1 MELSEDLEGTVAA
14 RPEKKKDRKMR
25 DLCLLVNR
33 NNYTNMSVSS
43 EKKNSFQLCSKG
55 IVNIVNIVN
64 IAHIVNTVIYAVT
77 IVNFVSIVKVV
88 TPGLHLC
95 AEMSQQN

>member
-43 EKKNSFQLCSKG
+43 EKKIISTL
-55 IVNIVNIVN
+55 
-64 IAHIVNTVIYAVT
+64 
-77 IVNFVSIVKVV
+77 
-88 TPGLHLC
+88 
-95 AEMSQQN
+95 QQGNCEYCKYYRRMLAAMLPVGNRV

>member
-55 IVNIVNIVN
+55 IVNIVNI
-64 IAHIVNTVIYAVT
+64 IEE
-77 IVNFVSIVKVV
+77 
-88 TPGLHLC
+88 C
-95 AEMSQQN
+95 